1 MARRNRRF
9 IDNANQIRLGLD
21 FAGAILDDIQRQ
33 SDEEFSVAILQKAIK
48 SLKLPPCDP
57 DLTDDLYI
65 SDTKAKLQLNHLGD
79 STIRLIHEV
88 INYSALVEEFIKDYA
103 KETNDQGFPKKLRS
117 FFFHEYKKLYV
128 EQGLIGDPLFSGVRD
143 AVSALI
149 PDPKLKCAAQSIL
162 VHLFLIC
169 DLFMRPEENAAT

>member
-57 DLTDDLYI
+57 DLTDDLFI
-65 SDTKAKLQLNHLGD
+65 DRDRRAL
-79 STIRLIHEV
+79 
-88 INYSALVEEFIKDYA
+88 YS
-103 KETNDQGFPKKLRS
+103 
-117 FFFHEYKKLYV
+117 LYNKSH
-128 EQGLIGDPLFSGVRD
+128 Q
-143 AVSALI
+143 
-149 PDPKLKCAAQSIL
+149 
-162 VHLFLIC
+162 
-169 DLFMRPEENAAT
+169 